1 MWVAEDVCMAVI
13 SRFGTGGGNT
23 PIVLEDNMQ
32 KVTGTLSQ
40 GAHPGS
46 YNGQDAYNDMLIAEK
61 RNVFCD
67 AEDKRVQGIGSGI
80 LSEAERPQGC
90 DRSNYRGGQ
99 MVYAVGNG
107 QLHQVNLSDRVG
119 ALNTMHDQQMILS
132 GGNMSRVRR
141 LTPMEC
147 ERLQGFPDGWTDLG
161 EWTDSQGKKHKTSD
175 SNRYKSL
182 GNSIALP
189 FWFYLLRRIA
199 AQYERPATLGSLFSG
214 IGGFE
219 LCWLRCNGEGT
230 VLWTSEV
237 DEFCYAVLK
246 ERFG

>member
-1 MWVAEDVCMAVI
+1 MAVI

-90 DRSNYRGGQ
+90 DRSDFMGG
-99 MVYAVGNG
+99 
-107 QLHQVNLSDRVG
+107 SD
-119 ALNTMHDQQMILS
+119 
-132 GGNMSRVRR
+132 
-141 LTPMEC
+141 E
-147 ERLQGFPDGWTDLG
+147 
-161 EWTDSQGKKHKTSD
+161 
-175 SNRYKSL
+175 
-182 GNSIALP
+182 
-189 FWFYLLRRIA
+189 
-199 AQYERPATLGSLFSG
+199 
-214 IGGFE
+214 
-219 LCWLRCNGEGT
+219 
-230 VLWTSEV
+230 
-237 DEFCYAVLK
+237 
-246 ERFG
+246 